1 MTASI
6 LDLRPTRN
14 TSSELST
21 EQKRTIRF
29 FAAAHMTAAE
39 IASRARAEAE
49 QVREYCK
56 SIYLNVK

>member
-21 EQKRTIRF
+21 EQKRTIKF
-29 FAAAHMTAAE
+29 FAYAHMTAEE
-39 IASRARAEAE
+39 IAARAWVTVQ
-49 QVREYCK
+49 QVRDYCHQAR
-56 SIYLNVK
+56 INVK